1 MTYDAI
7 IIGAGPA
14 GLSAGIYLARFNRKT
29 LIIDKDEGR
38 SNTPGTYHNIMGF
51 YEPVERKQLR
61 ALGSKQAKK
70 YGAEELNDCVIQ
82 VKKLNE
88 GNFEIYT
95 EKNNYYNAK
104 NLIFCTGVTDNWP
117 QIEGY
122 EEYLGYTLHSCP
134 VCFGYETTNKRVII
148 VGTNRSDGLALEL
161 LNYTDKLTIIT
172 QGEPF
177 EVRDEYV
184 KKLNKK
190 NIPVYRNKAVK
201 LTGSN
206 HQIEKVV
213 LDDGRKLEAD
223 IIYSACGVQ
232 TKSELA
238 KNIGANLNKHGYII
252 VNGHQETNIK
262 GAYAA
267 GDISSFDSK
276 QVVTAMYEGYMAA
289 LSIHKKMLK
298 EEISRI

>member
-14 GLSAGIYLARFNRKT
+14 GLSAAIYLARFNRKT

-61 ALGSKQAKK
+61 DLGSKQAKK
-70 YGAEELNDCVIQ
+70 YGAKELNDCALQ
-82 VKKLNE
+82 VEKINE
-88 GNFEIYT
+88 GYFEVYT
-95 EKNNYYNAK
+95 EKNNYYHSK
-104 NLIFCTGVTDNWP
+104 NVIFCTGVIDNWP

-122 EEYLGYTLHSCP
+122 KEYLGYTLHSCP
-134 VCFGYETTNKRVII
+134 VCFGYETTDKRVII
-148 VGTNRSDGLALEL
+148 IGTNRSDGLALEL

-172 QGEPF
+172 QEEAF
-177 EVRDEYV
+177 EVRDEYINKLH
-184 KKLNKK
+184 KKD
-190 NIPVYRNKAVK
+190 IPVYRNKVVR
-201 LTGSN
+201 LIGSN
-206 HQIEKVV
+206 HQLEKVV
-213 LDDGRKLEAD
+213 LDDGRELEAD

-238 KNIGANLNKHGYII
+238 ENLGVSLNKYGYII
-252 VNGHQETNIK
+252 VNNHQETNIK

-289 LSIHKKMLK
+289 FSIHKKMLK
-298 EEISRI
+298 EEINRI